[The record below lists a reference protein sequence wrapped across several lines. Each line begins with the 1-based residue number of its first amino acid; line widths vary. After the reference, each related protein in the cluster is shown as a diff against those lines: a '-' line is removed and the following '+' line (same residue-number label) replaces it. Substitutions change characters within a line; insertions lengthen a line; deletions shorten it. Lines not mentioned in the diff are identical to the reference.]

1 MLLTAYSSDAAYLY
15 STYDEPG
22 SNNPA
27 LPNSPSIPSSNTTPR
42 PAVDKE
48 ATELVS
54 GDEDETLVASIR
66 VDNIFGNPP
75 TAMEEEG
82 DDHDNDVY
90 DEDDEELRASIII
103 DDLAQATVS
112 HADFLPDVPVV
123 LPRMRYR
130 GAQNVETV
138 KDGKPA
144 VECLLSE

>member
-1 MLLTAYSSDAAYLY
+1 MLLTAYSSDAVYLY

-27 LPNSPSIPSSNTTPR
+27 LPKSPSIPSPNATPR
-42 PAVDKE
+42 PVDDKE
-48 ATELVS
+48 ATER
-54 GDEDETLVASIR
+54 DEDEALVASLR

-82 DDHDNDVY
+82 EDDNDDNDDD
-90 DEDDEELRASIII
+90 DEEELRASIII

-138 KDGKPA
+138 KDGKLA
-144 VECLLSE
+144 IECLVYK

>member
-1 MLLTAYSSDAAYLY
+1 MLLTAYSSDAVYLY

-22 SNNPA
+22 SVNLA
-27 LPNSPSIPSSNTTPR
+27 LPNSPSIPSPR
-42 PAVDKE
+42 PVDDKE
-48 ATELVS
+48 ATEHVS
-54 GDEDETLVASIR
+54 GDEGETLVASLR

-82 DDHDNDVY
+82 DVDDDDNY
-90 DEDDEELRASIII
+90 DGVDDDEELRASIII
-103 DDLAQATVS
+103 DEATVS

-138 KDGKPA
+138 KDGRPA
-144 VECLLSE
+144 IECPVSE